1 MMSVLGGGKPQT
13 GPLFSFFFFLYKCPH
28 LTVFRLR
35 ETVLF
40 SELNADEQNVNL
52 GFMGFQ
58 GESEVGSHERSS

>member
-1 MMSVLGGGKPQT
+1 MS
-13 GPLFSFFFFLYKCPH
+13 SFDC
-28 LTVFRLR
+28 VQV
-35 ETVLF
+35 EGNCIV